1 MSRKMIG
8 TLTLGNSD
16 SMNTSIF
23 PMILYKSCVVS
34 TLEHL
39 GLLPLKNYVRI
50 VAFAFNLRTISFH
63 DVIESLYH
71 STTIELLSLLILIK
85 EAYSSLRALSSCD
98 EIVINLVAA
107 VARKLMQGRHAGRY
121 L

>member
-1 MSRKMIG
+1 MIG

-16 SMNTSIF
+16 SVNTSIF
-23 PMILYKSCVVS
+23 PMVLYKSCAVG
-34 TLEHL
+34 TPEHS
-39 GLLPLKNYVRI
+39 GPLPLKNYVRT
-50 VAFAFNLRTISFH
+50 VAFAFNLRTTSFH
-63 DVIESLYH
+63 GVTESLYH

-85 EAYSSLRALSSCD
+85 EAYSSLRALSPCD
-98 EIVINLVAA
+98 EIVISLVAA